1 VGIWV
6 LLEKG
11 SLNLKGIRRK
21 IILNYCIVIFLTVS
35 ALEIL
40 FIFYVRNYYYGSV
53 EKFLLSKAE
62 ISSNVYNK
70 YMYYLSFNEKARHIF
85 ENAIQ
90 EDTEARIQI
99 INNNGKVVIDSY
111 GFFTD
116 EILDT
121 YDVYEALNGEIS
133 IYSGSRLGI
142 KNKIMSVSTPLK
154 YYGETEGIIR
164 YSISIEE
171 INDLV
176 IKIEIIA
183 FIVGIGV
190 VAIALLLST
199 ILGRSIVAPIT
210 ELKAA
215 ASEMA
220 KGNFNVKAK
229 KMSNDEIGELSETFN
244 YMTEE
249 IKKNEKLKSE
259 FISSISHELRTPLT
273 SIQGWSETLICGAS
287 EEEREIGLNIIQ
299 SETHRLIKIVEELL
313 DFSRYQRNKIELEIQ
328 EINVEELL
336 QEIVDQYSVKVKNKK
351 IKLTLNVSNDI
362 KKIKGDKDRLKQVLI
377 NLIENSYK
385 FTNEGGY
392 IRISTYN
399 IDENFFIEVEDN
411 GEGIEEENIDKVFQK
426 FFKENTNKPGSG
438 LGLSICNQIVKAH
451 DGDLIIESE
460 KGMGTKVIIKL

>member
-1 VGIWV
+1 M
-6 LLEKG
+6 
-11 SLNLKGIRRK
+11 KGIRRK
-21 IILNYCIVIFLTVS
+21 IILNYCIVIFLTVFV
-35 ALEIL
+35 LEIL
-40 FIFYVRNYYYGSV
+40 FIFYVRHYYYGSA

-85 ENAIQ
+85 KNAIQ
-90 EDTEARIQI
+90 EDNETRIQI
-99 INNNGKVVIDSY
+99 IDKNGIVIVDSY
-111 GFFTD
+111 GFFAN

-121 YDVYEALNGEIS
+121 YDVQQALNGEIGL
-133 IYSGSRLGI
+133 YSGNRFGI
-142 KNKIMSVSTPLK
+142 KDNIMSVSTPLK
-154 YYGETEGIIR
+154 YYGENEGVIR

-171 INDLV
+171 INNLV
-176 IKIEIIA
+176 VRIEVLA
-183 FIVGIGV
+183 LVVGIGV
-190 VAIALLLST
+190 LAIALLLSS

-229 KMSNDEIGELSETFN
+229 KISNDEIGELSETFN

-249 IKKNEKLKSE
+249 IKKSQKLKNE

-273 SIQGWSETLICGAS
+273 SIQGWSETLISGAS

-328 EINVEELL
+328 EINVGELL
-336 QEIVDQYSVKVKNKK
+336 REVVDQYSVKVKNKK
-351 IKLTLNVSNDI
+351 IELILNVSNNN

-426 FFKENTNKPGSG
+426 FFKENPNKPGSG
-438 LGLSICNQIVKAH
+438 LGLSICNQIIRAH
-451 DGDLIIESE
+451 DGELIIESE
-460 KGMGTKVIIKL
+460 KDMGTRVIIKL